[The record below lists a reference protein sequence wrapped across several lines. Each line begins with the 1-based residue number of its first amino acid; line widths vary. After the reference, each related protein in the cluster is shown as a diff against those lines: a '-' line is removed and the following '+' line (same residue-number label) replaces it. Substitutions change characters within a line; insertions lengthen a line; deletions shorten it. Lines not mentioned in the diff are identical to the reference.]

1 MRHPRR
7 NPSATAAD
15 LRSVWP
21 VIARWIA
28 GASFRPGVDWEA
40 ILAAHEPVLARL
52 RPTGPLR
59 VYRAAHG
66 RADEFAHPSAWTLDR
81 ELAESLV
88 ADSLR
93 FGPQA
98 DVRVLLEADVAPEQ
112 VWFVLPE
119 LQRAADASG
128 AGIVVDSQEWSE
140 VVLRAGAYR
149 LSATDRRVIA
159 ATKKAW
165 RAIAKLKTAA
175 EKRTAAM
182 VFLREMPRRN
192 PSRGWRDAVLPVLFL
207 LPVIPP

>member
-1 MRHPRR
+1 MRRTSRFKPRPPTAKHRAARR
-7 NPSATAAD
+7 NPDDTAAD
-15 LRSVWP
+15 LRAIWP
-21 VIARWIA
+21 VVARWVA
-28 GASFRPGVDWEA
+28 GESFTAGVNWET

-98 DVRVLLEADVAPEQ
+98 DVRVLLETDVSPDQ

-119 LQRAADASG
+119 LQRLADASD
-128 AGIVVDSQEWSE
+128 AGILIDSQEWDE
-140 VVLRAGAYR
+140 VVLRADAYR
-149 LSATDRRVIA
+149 LTAADKRALV

-165 RAIAKLKTAA
+165 KVIAKLKTAA
-175 EKRTAAM
+175 DKRTAALA
-182 VFLREMPRRN
+182 FLSQMA
-192 PSRGWRDAVLPVLFL
+192 G
-207 LPVIPP
+207 